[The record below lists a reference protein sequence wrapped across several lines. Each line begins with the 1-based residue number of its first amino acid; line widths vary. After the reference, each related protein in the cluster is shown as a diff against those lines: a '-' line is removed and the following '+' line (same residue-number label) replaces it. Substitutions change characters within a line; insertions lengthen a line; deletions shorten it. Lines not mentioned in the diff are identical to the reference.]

1 MRATDSD
8 SDRLPAPSVATIS
21 GDSVICSLYSG
32 AGAAMPRAVAWALMR
47 EGFASTL
54 WDTSSSLPSARAVSM
69 LVCSERV
76 SSAQEAAAEVMATR
90 AMAMSAMTMQMTA
103 QAFARERAAA
113 EMPSLWARRPAPGT
127 TEMEGASSKESSSA
141 RDEET

>member
-1 MRATDSD
+1 M
-8 SDRLPAPSVATIS
+8 
-21 GDSVICSLYSG
+21 ICSLYSG

-103 QAFARERAAA
+103 QAFARESAAV

>member
-1 MRATDSD
+1 MGLEPLHARH
-8 SDRLPAPSVATIS
+8 RLRQRQA
-21 GDSVICSLYSG
+21 
-32 AGAAMPRAVAWALMR
+32 AGAIGGDDIGRQRDLLAVFGGRGRHAEGRGLGLDARGVRQHAL
-47 EGFASTL
+47 GHL
-54 WDTSSSLPSARAVSM
+54 K
-69 LVCSERV
+69 LV
-76 SSAQEAAAEVMATR
+76 ALGPGGLAADEVMATR

-103 QAFARERAAA
+103 QAFARESAAV

>member
-1 MRATDSD
+1 
-8 SDRLPAPSVATIS
+8 
-21 GDSVICSLYSG
+21 
-32 AGAAMPRAVAWALMR
+32 
-47 EGFASTL
+47 
-54 WDTSSSLPSARAVSM
+54 M

>member
-1 MRATDSD
+1 
-8 SDRLPAPSVATIS
+8 
-21 GDSVICSLYSG
+21 
-32 AGAAMPRAVAWALMR
+32 MR

-103 QAFARERAAA
+103 QAFARESAAA
-113 EMPSLWARRPAPGT
+113 EMPSLWGAATGTGHHRDGGRLLEGEILGQRRGDVAGAAVAGGSA
-127 TEMEGASSKESSSA
+127 GASGGGAPIRDAVGAGA
-141 RDEET
+141 RCARV